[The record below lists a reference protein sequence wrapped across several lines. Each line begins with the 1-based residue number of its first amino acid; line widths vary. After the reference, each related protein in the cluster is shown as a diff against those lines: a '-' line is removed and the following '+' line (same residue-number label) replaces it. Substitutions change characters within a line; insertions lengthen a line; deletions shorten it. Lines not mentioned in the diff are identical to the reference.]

1 MPTVYFVLRWVQGRG
16 EEGGKGG
23 REGLFADLITVTQPI
38 IILRPF
44 PVLIIAAR
52 WKRPT
57 DEAEGKIFS
66 GRLAGKV

>member
-1 MPTVYFVLRWVQGRG
+1 VRKG
-16 EEGGKGG
+16 GG
-23 REGLFADLITVTQPI
+23 REGRALNDSADLITVTQPI

-52 WKRPT
+52 WRRPT

-66 GRLAGKV
+66 GRLAG